1 MPRHSWG
8 LRRRLGP
15 SLCLLFACALG
26 GGTAL
31 AAAADPPARKAFR
44 VCKDANNMPFSNAKG
59 EGFEDKI
66 AALFAA
72 QLGLPVETYTF
83 PQRLGF
89 VRNTLRF
96 KLPGADYPCDI
107 VMGVPTDFGQVLSTK
122 PYYRST
128 YVLVMSN
135 GKGLEGVRS
144 EADFLALP
152 KEKLAALKIGVF
164 DRSPAS
170 AWLNRHQLVDSG
182 VPYRLMNANPAE
194 VPGEIIAR
202 DLASGAID
210 AAVVWGPIG
219 GHFAHQAKD
228 ALRVV
233 PLASAPG
240 VQFDFAMAMGVR
252 FGEKAWKQ
260 QIEEL
265 IARNQEQIAAI
276 LRDYGVPL
284 LAEPGTA
291 TTEPAGPLAAGNPR
305 QVAAAPPAAR

>member
-1 MPRHSWG
+1 MARQSWG
-8 LRRRLGP
+8 LGRRLCRG
-15 SLCLLFACALG
+15 ACFVLACTFG
-26 GGTAL
+26 GAAAL
-31 AAAADPPARKAFR
+31 AAADEASPRKAFR
-44 VCKDANNMPFSNAKG
+44 VCKDANNMPFSNGQG

-107 VMGVPTDFGQVLSTK
+107 VMGVPADFGQVLSTT

-128 YVLVMSN
+128 YVLVLGA
-135 GKGLEGVRS
+135 GKGLDGVNS

-170 AWLNRHQLVDSG
+170 AWLDRHQLVDSG
-182 VPYRLMNANPAE
+182 VPYRIMNANPAD

-219 GHFAHQAKD
+219 GHFARRAQGGP
-228 ALRVV
+228 LRVV
-233 PLASAPG
+233 PLASGPG
-240 VQFDFAMAMGVR
+240 VQFEYAMAMGVR
-252 FGEKAWKQ
+252 FGEKAWKN

-265 IARNQEQIAAI
+265 IARNQNEIAAI

-284 LAEPGTA
+284 LAEPA
-291 TTEPAGPLAAGNPR
+291 APAAGGGQ
-305 QVAAAPPAAR
+305 QVAVAPRAAR

>member
-8 LRRRLGP
+8 LRR

-26 GGTAL
+26 GGSAL
-31 AAAADPPARKAFR
+31 AAADDAPPRKAFR
-44 VCKDANNMPFSNAKG
+44 VCKDANNMPFSNARG
-59 EGFEDKI
+59 DGFEDRI

-107 VMGVPTDFGQVLSTK
+107 VMGVPADFGQVLSTK

-128 YVLVMSN
+128 YVLVVAA
-135 GKGLEGVRS
+135 GKGLDEVKS

-152 KEKLAALKIGVF
+152 KETLAALKIGVF

-170 AWLNRHQLVDSG
+170 AWLDRHQLVDSG
-182 VPYRLMNANPAE
+182 VPYRIMNANPAD

-219 GHFAHQAKD
+219 GHFARQAKD
-228 ALRVV
+228 GALRVV
-233 PLASAPG
+233 PLASGPG
-240 VQFDFAMAMGVR
+240 VKFDFAMAMGVR

-265 IARNQEQIAAI
+265 IARNQSQIEQI

-284 LAEPGTA
+284 LAEAAPVA
-291 TTEPAGPLAAGNPR
+291 NAPAGPVGAGSTH
-305 QVAAAPPAAR
+305 QVAAAQPAAR